1 MRRWDSELCATNYA
15 ETLSQVTLCTHV
27 QVGPTALARLEISG
41 IQFNLTSDPQ
51 TLQMDTPYSGKFYAG
66 ITNGSVLVSTN
77 LAGGANKP
85 ASLIGATGNS
95 SATIIISP
103 QVPPLPLLLISVH
116 GVVVGDLVCMLLFA
130 HFCDQSA
137 R

>member
-1 MRRWDSELCATNYA
+1 M
-15 ETLSQVTLCTHV
+15 
-27 QVGPTALARLEISG
+27 GPTALASLEISG

-51 TLQMDTPYSGKFYAG
+51 TLQLDTPYSSKFYAG

-95 SATIIISP
+95 TANITVSL
-103 QVPPLPLLLISVH
+103 QVH
-116 GVVVGDLVCMLLFA
+116 TLFP
-130 HFCDQSA
+130 A
-137 R
+137 RSRNILF

>member
-1 MRRWDSELCATNYA
+1 M
-15 ETLSQVTLCTHV
+15 TLCTRL

-77 LAGGANKP
+77 LAGGANEP

-95 SATIIISP
+95 TATINVSP
-103 QVPPLPLLLISVH
+103 QVLFSSPRVTQHLLLIRNAQ
-116 GVVVGDLVCMLLFA
+116 CA
-130 HFCDQSA
+130 WCCC